1 MITCRELAELLI
13 DLVAGELPPEQQAPV
28 DGHLNDCP
36 SCLAFVESY
45 RLTVV
50 LARQLPDPE
59 VPVPVDGRLRTA
71 FQQYLNAQS

>member
-45 RLTVV
+45 RLTVI
-50 LARQLPDPE
+50 LAGQLPAPE
-59 VPVPVDGRLRTA
+59 VPVHVDGRLRTA